1 MVVGIPGTENIKQ
14 NSDTG
19 EFILYTNIRGDYYEI
34 ATNKNLLKIVRKRNK
49 ILDDGG
55 YEEYLR
61 KKRRLKIN
69 HKYYH
74 KHHNKFVI
82 HKFIDGKMKVF
93 GSVDSEETAKSIV
106 YILFYNNWDVDSLP
120 LKFQEELKPRQPK
133 NYIYNK
139 GKYSITHTVDG
150 KTTFYGNMDS
160 EEEAKKIVCEL
171 KKVDW
176 DVDSLPFLYREK
188 LLSKKPKYY
197 TRDKKSGKY
206 TVQKVI
212 DGKNLRFGIFDTEDE
227 AKDRVDYLKSVG
239 WQI

>member
-1 MVVGIPGTENIKQ
+1 MSGNKYIIKHK
-14 NSDTG
+14 S
-19 EFILYTNIRGDYYEI
+19 
-34 ATNKNLLKIVRKRNK
+34 
-49 ILDDGG
+49 
-55 YEEYLR
+55 
-61 KKRRLKIN
+61 RLKPDY
-69 HKYYH
+69 KYYH

-82 HKFIDGKMKVF
+82 NKFIDGKMKVF

-106 YILFYNNWDVDSLP
+106 YILFNNDWDIDSLP
-120 LKFQEELKPRQPK
+120 LKLKEKLKPRTAK

-227 AKDRVDYLKSVG
+227 AKDRVDYLKSVD
-239 WQI
+239 WNV